1 MLIYLSLVLSS
12 FIFSIFEIFKE
23 NKNNVFFKIIKKGYI
38 FILFILFI
46 FNRNNNDYQNYLKIF
61 KGELQVKE
69 KGYIFL
75 VHILNFFKGNHNF
88 IILILGILLIYTL
101 FYLYRIKY
109 EFCFIFLYLIYIF
122 VFDINQIRNLFCVL
136 FIMIGIK
143 FLQKKKKFFYLI
155 FNMLGSL
162 FQSLGYVYFSFYFLQ
177 KIKLKK
183 YIKLIAILSILGF
196 LMIPIFSKIMTMIIP
211 DKATFYLLRKPRF
224 GMILYYIFIIMDI
237 LIIKCKEKIKKE
249 DILLIK
255 FVLFPAIF
263 LPYSFLFLEIIQRV
277 WRNALYIKWFY
288 LLKDLGSEKKKYFIF
303 SLLATQQFML
313 IGVDFIKSKEFVI
326 SLVAQ
331 IGNLGFYF

>member
-1 MLIYLSLVLSS
+1 MSIYLSLVLSS
-12 FIFSIFEIFKE
+12 FLFSIFEIFKE
-23 NKNNVFFKIIKKGYI
+23 NKKNLFFKVIKKGYV
-38 FILFILFI
+38 FILFLLFI
-46 FNRNNNDYQNYLKIF
+46 FNRDNSDYQNYLKIF
-61 KGELQVKE
+61 KGELLVKE

-75 VHILNFFKGNHNF
+75 IQFFKIFNGNHNF

-101 FYLYRIKY
+101 FYLYKVKY
-109 EFCFIFLYLIYIF
+109 EISFIFLYSIYVF
-122 VFDINQIRNLFCVL
+122 AFDINQIRNLFCIL

-143 FLQKKKKFFYLI
+143 FLQKKKDLFYLI
-155 FNMLGSL
+155 FNGLAAS
-162 FQSLGYVYFSFYFLQ
+162 FQSLGYIYFVFYFLQ

-183 YIKLIAILSILGF
+183 YIKIISVLFICGF
-196 LMIPIFSKIMTMIIP
+196 FTLFIFPKAMEFFFP
-211 DKATFYLLRKPRF
+211 DKAQAYFDRKPRF
-224 GMILYYIFIIMDI
+224 GMILYYIFIITDI
-237 LIIKCKEKIKKE
+237 FIIKCKEKIKKE

-255 FVLFPAIF
+255 FTLFPIIF
-263 LPYSFLFLEIIQRV
+263 LPYSFFFLELIHRV

-326 SLVAQ
+326 SLVGQ